1 MAARNNTIILGCITR
16 SRVSRKKGGESPT
29 LFYVGQIPWVH
40 GLALGALQEAR
51 AKQDNSTEDLL
62 CGRTIQ
68 SALHIFSHFISG
80 KLRKTSIT
88 PVSRRRNW
96 PSEGK

>member
-51 AKQDNSTEDLL
+51 AS
-62 CGRTIQ
+62 RTT
-68 SALHIFSHFISG
+68 ALTTYYVAGPCKCFTYILSFHM
-80 KLRKTSIT
+80 RQIT
-88 PVSRRRNW
+88 
-96 PSEGK
+96 